1 MVHADMGNHVLAIKD
16 FEEAIKYDTDLSEGY
31 YRSGLS
37 KYASKRYKESIADFK
52 TAQSKQEIQI
62 KQDASIKQNPGIENG
77 LA

>member
-52 TAQSKQEIQI
+52 TA
-62 KQDASIKQNPGIENG
+62 
-77 LA
+77 